1 MKTET
6 VTWLCCVNSKL
17 IKYLTRMNDKKI
29 ITVSAIVNA
38 PIQKV
43 WDYWTNPNHIT
54 GWNFASDDWHA
65 PSAQNDLKVGG
76 KFNSRMEA
84 KDGSFGFD
92 FEGVYDQVIPEKFI
106 EYTLGDSRKVKIK
119 FTSDGNTTTIEESFE
134 AESENPVEMQ
144 QTGWQMILNNFK
156 RYTEK

>member
-1 MKTET
+1 
-6 VTWLCCVNSKL
+6 
-17 IKYLTRMNDKKI
+17 MNERKV
-29 ITVSAIVNA
+29 ITVSAQVNA
-38 PIQKV
+38 PVQKV

-54 GWNFASDDWHA
+54 KWSFATDDWHVPHA
-65 PSAQNDLKVGG
+65 HNDLKVGG

-92 FEGVYDQVIPEKFI
+92 FEGVYDQVIPFQYI
-106 EYTLGDSRKVKIK
+106 EYTLGDSRKVNIK

-134 AESENPVEMQ
+134 AESENPLEMQ
-144 QTGWQMILNNFK
+144 QMGWQMILNNFK

>member
-1 MKTET
+1 
-6 VTWLCCVNSKL
+6 
-17 IKYLTRMNDKKI
+17 MNDKKI

>member
-1 MKTET
+1 
-6 VTWLCCVNSKL
+6 
-17 IKYLTRMNDKKI
+17 MNEKKV
-29 ITVSAIVNA
+29 ITVSAIINA
-38 PIQKV
+38 PVKKV

>member
-1 MKTET
+1 
-6 VTWLCCVNSKL
+6 
-17 IKYLTRMNDKKI
+17 MNDKKI

-134 AESENPVEMQ
+134 AESENPLEMQ

>member
-1 MKTET
+1 M
-6 VTWLCCVNSKL
+6 
-17 IKYLTRMNDKKI
+17 
-29 ITVSAIVNA
+29 TVSAIINA

-84 KDGSFGFD
+84 KDGSIGFD

-106 EYTLGDSRKVKIK
+106 EYTLGDSRKVNIK

>member
-1 MKTET
+1 
-6 VTWLCCVNSKL
+6 
-17 IKYLTRMNDKKI
+17 MNDKKI

-106 EYTLGDSRKVKIK
+106 EYTLGDSRIVKIK

-134 AESENPVEMQ
+134 AES
-144 QTGWQMILNNFK
+144 
-156 RYTEK
+156 

>member
-1 MKTET
+1 
-6 VTWLCCVNSKL
+6 
-17 IKYLTRMNDKKI
+17 MNEKKV
-29 ITVSAIVNA
+29 ITVSAIINA
-38 PIQKV
+38 PVQKV
-43 WDYWTNPNHIT
+43 WDYWNNPNHIT
-54 GWNFASDDWHA
+54 GWNFAGDDWHA
-65 PSAQNDLKVGG
+65 PRAQNDLKVGG

-92 FEGVYDQVIPEKFI
+92 FEGVYDQVIPEKYI

-119 FTSDGNTTTIEESFE
+119 FTSEGNTTTIEESFE
-134 AESENPVEMQ
+134 AENENPVEMQ

>member
-1 MKTET
+1 
-6 VTWLCCVNSKL
+6 
-17 IKYLTRMNDKKI
+17 MNEKKI
-29 ITVSAIVNA
+29 VTVSAHINA
-38 PIQKV
+38 PVQKV
-43 WDYWTNPNHIT
+43 WEYWNNPNHIT

-65 PSAQNDLKVGG
+65 PSAQNDLRIGG

-92 FEGVYDQVIPEKFI
+92 FEGVYDEIIPEKYI

-119 FTSDGNTTTIEESFE
+119 FTSEGNTTIIDETFE

-144 QTGWQMILNNFK
+144 QMGWQMILNNFK
-156 RYTEK
+156 RYAEK

>member
-134 AESENPVEMQ
+134 AESENPLEMQ

>member
-1 MKTET
+1 
-6 VTWLCCVNSKL
+6 
-17 IKYLTRMNDKKI
+17 MNEKKV
-29 ITVSAIVNA
+29 ITVSAIINA
-38 PIQKV
+38 PVNKV

>member
-1 MKTET
+1 MSE
-6 VTWLCCVNSKL
+6 
-17 IKYLTRMNDKKI
+17 KKM
-29 ITVSAIVNA
+29 ITVSAQILA
-38 PIQKV
+38 PVHKV

-54 GWNFASDDWHA
+54 QWNFAGDDWHA
-65 PSAQNDLKVGG
+65 PNAQNDLKVGG
-76 KFNSRMEA
+76 KFNFRMEA

-92 FEGVYDQVIPEKFI
+92 LEGIYDQIIPFQYI

-119 FTSDGNTTTIEESFE
+119 FASEGNTTTIEESFE

-156 RYTEK
+156 KYTEK